1 MSSSPSPSSS
11 PSNESKEPASSSPA
25 SAPKR
30 EPFFDAVRRFSNYHI
45 TSVLQ
50 SLVGLPSSLSPPA
63 TSGWIIDDEADNSA
77 PLSSPPLPQRSGS
90 DSIADEVRKLGDKN
104 DDGNDGK
111 GSGGGGGGVGIPH
124 CSTATAPAAAGKGDA
139 AKPEKM
145 AMLDPDFGEL
155 FAIASPLL
163 HMVGAIEATQREMF
177 RTLAQA
183 SAAAAAAPVLPAC
196 SAATELDYYSFF
208 AHQFQQ
214 HRDEERD
221 KDSSPTTT
229 ATTATTAMR
238 PKAMV
243 GSYSEVRSVTG
254 PDGVTKTRRVEVKK
268 YADGSEERRESEDLV
283 LPRDSA
289 AIEG

>member
-1 MSSSPSPSSS
+1 MSSSSSSSPSDG
-11 PSNESKEPASSSPA
+11 SKE
-25 SAPKR
+25 PKR
-30 EPFFDAVRRFSNYHI
+30 EPFFDTVRRFSDYHI
-45 TSVLQ
+45 SSVLR

-77 PLSSPPLPQRSGS
+77 PPPPPPRPGS
-90 DSIADEVRKLGDKN
+90 DSVVDEVRKLGDKN

-111 GSGGGGGGVGIPH
+111 RSGGGGGGGVGIPH
-124 CSTATAPAAAGKGDA
+124 CSATTAPAAAGKGDA
-139 AKPEKM
+139 GTPEKM
-145 AMLDPDFGEL
+145 EMLDPDFGEL
-155 FAIASPLL
+155 LAIASPLL
-163 HMVGAIEATQREMF
+163 HMVGAIEATHREMF

-183 SAAAAAAPVLPAC
+183 GAAAAAAPVLPAR

-208 AHQFQQ
+208 ARQFQQ

-221 KDSSPTTT
+221 KDSLPTTT
-229 ATTATTAMR
+229 TTTTTTTR
-238 PKAMV
+238 PRAV
-243 GSYSEVRSVTG
+243 VESYSEVRSVTG

-268 YADGSEERRESEDLV
+268 YADGSEERRESEGLV